1 MNPMNKN
8 KSLVI
13 SLRIDP
19 ETHAQLEREVVA
31 LGGPPFTLA
40 SVAKRYLVK
49 SMRLSRMPK

>member
-1 MNPMNKN
+1 M

-31 LGGPPFTLA
+31 LGGEPFTLA
-40 SVAKRYLVK
+40 SVAKRHLIK
-49 SMRLSRMPK
+49 SMRLTKDVRWKNS

>member
-1 MNPMNKN
+1 
-8 KSLVI
+8 
-13 SLRIDP
+13 LRIDP

-31 LGGPPFTLA
+31 LGGSPFTLA